1 MSTWIWIVIGVAI
14 AVVVLA
20 IAAFAARQGR
30 SRRLRRQFGPEYDR
44 TVSDA
49 PTRREAENVLAEREE
64 RRKQL
69 DIHPLTPTARDR
81 YLQEWR
87 AVQSRFVDEPAGA
100 VDDADSLVQSVMAER
115 GYPMEHFDAQADLIS
130 VDHPVVVQNYRAAH
144 TIHGAYG
151 RGDAGTEDLR
161 QAMVHYRALFE
172 ELLETAEPEASQP
185 VATGREE
192 R

>member
-1 MSTWIWIVIGVAI
+1 MCTWIWIVIGVAI

-49 PTRREAENVLAEREE
+49 PTRREAENVLAEREQ
-64 RRKQL
+64 RRNEL
-69 DIHPLTPTARDR
+69 DIRPLTPTARDR
-81 YLQEWR
+81 YLKEWR

-185 VATGREE
+185 VATGTEE